1 MTPADCAIYAA
12 KIIYLAWYLSEMLYG
27 AHRPPNWG
35 AVPVTAQTPFFLIF
49 NLTSPFDGNS
59 SEHFFLLEV
68 IFQVMFCPVS
78 VPASL
83 PSSNFKVCP
92 LLTGPEARGVYF
104 ADWGQGVGVAAG
116 VWLAVTTYVFVE
128 DEVVHPAKGL

>member
-1 MTPADCAIYAA
+1 
-12 KIIYLAWYLSEMLYG
+12 MLYG
-27 AHRPPNWG
+27 ANRPPNWG

-49 NLTSPFDGNS
+49 NLTSPFDVNS

-68 IFQVMFCPVS
+68 IFQVIFCPAS

-83 PSSNFKVCP
+83 PSSNFKVRP
-92 LLTGPEARGVYF
+92 LLTGPEAGGVYF

-116 VWLAVTTYVFVE
+116 GWLAVTTNVFVE